1 MKKKKILK
9 FSLLGILSFYIVY
22 VVISFLIYP
31 KKKKKPT
38 GIGIDSYKESL
49 NYQTLNERV
58 LSINSNQE
66 ALLYRI
72 NMISAAK
79 EEIVLSTFDF
89 RIDNSGKDVLSAL
102 YDASLRGV
110 KIMIYF

>member
-1 MKKKKILK
+1 MKKQKILK

-22 VVISFLIYP
+22 VVISCLIYP
-31 KKKKKPT
+31 MNQKKPT

-72 NMISAAK
+72 NMIRLK
-79 EEIVLSTFDF
+79 
-89 RIDNSGKDVLSAL
+89 
-102 YDASLRGV
+102 
-110 KIMIYF
+110 